1 MTLKTALRV
10 LSYLILAAATVA
22 GVWLFVRTWQHAAR
36 PVPTIVQ
43 GQIEATEV
51 DVSAKIPGRVDT
63 IAVREGDSVAKGDL
77 IATLDSPEIDAKL
90 AQATAA
96 RRAAAAQRDK
106 AVHGARAEEIRA
118 AEASW
123 LRARGAADLAEK
135 TFRRVERLARDGVL
149 PAQRRDEAE
158 TSWQTSRDAEAAARA
173 LFDLATNGARHEDKD
188 AAAALVDV
196 ASGTIAEVQAYRRE
210 TRVAAP
216 SPGEV
221 FRRNLQPGEMVSAGM
236 PIVTLIDLND
246 IWATFFIREDQLPGL
261 GVGSQ
266 IRLDIPA
273 LGQTDTA
280 FTISYVAASAD
291 FATWRSTSAQGGF
304 DVKSFEVRAR
314 PAGPIAGLRPGMSV
328 VLRGR
333 PAAR

>member
-10 LSYLILAAATVA
+10 LSYLLLAAATVA
-22 GVWLFVRTWQHAAR
+22 GIWLFVRTWQHAAR
-36 PVPTIVQ
+36 PVPTMVQ

-51 DVSAKIPGRVDT
+51 DVSAKIPGRIDT
-63 IAVREGDSVAKGDL
+63 IAVREGDSVAKGDV

-96 RRAAAAQRDK
+96 RRAATAQRDK
-106 AVHGARAEEIRA
+106 ADHGARAEEIRA

-135 TFRRVERLARDGVL
+135 TFRRVERLAKDGVL

-158 TSWQTSRDAEAAARA
+158 TSWRTSRDAEAAARA
-173 LFDLATNGARHEDKD
+173 LYDLAMNGARNEDKD
-188 AAAALVDV
+188 AAAAMVDV

-210 TRVAAP
+210 TRVTAP

-221 FRRNLQPGEMVSAGM
+221 FRRNLQPGEMVSAGL

-261 GVGSQ
+261 GIGAQ
-266 IRLDIPA
+266 IGLDIPA
-273 LGQTDTA
+273 LGQTDAA
-280 FTISYVAASAD
+280 FLISYVAASAD

-314 PAGPIAGLRPGMSV
+314 PVGPIAGLRPGMSV

-333 PAAR
+333 PAVR